1 MVIEM
6 RIKNVIW
13 PVILVATLLLSSCNK
28 EEKESAWQQR
38 IRQVSELGTVQYTV
52 QKVVSNSDETW
63 QLFGNRKIL
72 FSFKAVIKAGIDM
85 DKFDTESV
93 RISVDKKHKTKSISL
108 VLPQPEVLS
117 YNICPDDVKV
127 IYHQVSFLRTE
138 YSNEERNAIETKGEM
153 ELKED
158 KELTDMILKDARQN
172 AALFMEMLLR
182 ENGFTNVKITC
193 KKEGQRSVVAD
204 NKKQKNEEV

>member
-1 MVIEM
+1 M
-6 RIKNVIW
+6 RTKNVVW
-13 PVILVATLLLSSCNK
+13 TVILVAAMLQLSCNRP
-28 EEKESAWQQR
+28 EDESAWQHR
-38 IRQVSELGTVQYTV
+38 IRQVAELGTVQYTV

-63 QLFGNRKIL
+63 QIFGNRKIL

-85 DKFDTESV
+85 DKFDAESV
-93 RISVDKKHKTKSISL
+93 RISVDKKHNTKSISL

-117 YNICPDDVKV
+117 YNIRPDDVKM
-127 IYHQVSFLRTE
+127 IYSQVSFLRTE

-172 AALFMEMLLR
+172 AAMFMEMLLHN
-182 ENGFTNVKITC
+182 NGFTNVTINFKQ
-193 KKEGQRSVVAD
+193 EG
-204 NKKQKNEEV
+204 KHGK

>member
-1 MVIEM
+1 MIIEM
-6 RIKNVIW
+6 RIKTVIW
-13 PVILVATLLLSSCNK
+13 PIILVAVVLLSSCNR
-28 EEKESAWQQR
+28 EEKEDAWQQR

-63 QLFGNRKIL
+63 QIFGNRKIL
-72 FSFKAVIKAGIDM
+72 FSFKAIIKAGIDM
-85 DKFDTESV
+85 DKFDAESV

-117 YNICPDDVKV
+117 YNICPDDVKM
-127 IYHQVSFLRTE
+127 IYSQVSFLRTE
-138 YSNEERNAIETKGEM
+138 YSNEERNAIERKGEM

-172 AALFMEMLLR
+172 AALFMEMLLH
-182 ENGFTNVKITC
+182 ENGFTNVKISF
-193 KKEGQRSVVAD
+193 KQDGQRRTAVG
-204 NKKQKNEEV
+204 NKNTKTII

>member
-1 MVIEM
+1 M
-6 RIKNVIW
+6 RLKNVIW
-13 PVILVATLLLSSCNK
+13 PMILLAAVLLSSCNK

-63 QLFGNRKIL
+63 QIFGNRKIL

-108 VLPQPEVLS
+108 VLPLPEVLS
-117 YNICPDDVKV
+117 YNISPDDVKV
-127 IYHQVSFLRTE
+127 VYHQVSFLRTE
-138 YSNEERNAIETKGEM
+138 YSVEELNAIEAKGEL

-172 AALFMEMLLR
+172 AAIFMEMLLR
-182 ENGFTNVKITC
+182 ENGFTNVTITFTQ
-193 KKEGQRSVVAD
+193 GSQRREVRT
-204 NKKQKNEEV
+204 KN

>member
-6 RIKNVIW
+6 RMKNVIW
-13 PVILVATLLLSSCNK
+13 LVILVATLLMSSCNK

-158 KELTDMILKDARQN
+158 RELTDMILKDARQN

-182 ENGFTNVKITC
+182 QNGFTNVAITF
-193 KKEGQRSVVAD
+193 KQEGQRRTAAS
-204 NKKQKNEEV
+204 NSKQKNKEV

>member
-1 MVIEM
+1 MKNEMRKKTVGWMVI
-6 RIKNVIW
+6 
-13 PVILVATLLLSSCNK
+13 VAVAMLLPSCK
-28 EEKESAWQQR
+28 RETDESAWQQR

-63 QLFGNRKIL
+63 QIFGDRKIL

-93 RISVDKKHKTKSISL
+93 RISVDKKDKTKSIAL

-117 YNICPDDVKV
+117 YNICPDDVKM

-172 AALFMEMLLR
+172 AAMFMEMLLR
-182 ENGFTNVKITC
+182 ENGFTNVTITF
-193 KKEGQRSVVAD
+193 KQEG
-204 NKKQKNEEV
+204 KHGK

>member
-63 QLFGNRKIL
+63 QIFGNRKIL

-93 RISVDKKHKTKSISL
+93 RISVDKKHKTKSISV

-117 YNICPDDVKV
+117 YNISPDDVKV
-127 IYHQVSFLRTE
+127 VYHQVSFLRTE
-138 YSNEERNAIETKGEM
+138 YSVEELNAIEAKGEL

-172 AALFMEMLLR
+172 AAMFMELLLR
-182 ENGFTNVKITC
+182 ENGFTNVKITFQQ
-193 KKEGQRSVVAD
+193 KGQQRAAAG
-204 NKKQKNEEV
+204 NKNAKTIV

>member
-1 MVIEM
+1 MK
-6 RIKNVIW
+6 IKNVIW
-13 PVILVATLLLSSCNK
+13 PVIIVVALLLSSCNRQ
-28 EEKESAWQQR
+28 EEESAWQQR
-38 IRQVSELGTVQYTV
+38 IRQVSELGTVQYSV

-63 QLFGNRKIL
+63 QVFGNRKIL

-117 YNICPDDVKV
+117 YNICPDDVKM
-127 IYHQVSFLRTE
+127 IYSQVSFLRTE

-172 AALFMEMLLR
+172 AAMFIEMLLR
-182 ENGFTNVKITC
+182 QNGFTNVKITF
-193 KKEGQRSVVAD
+193 KQESQRRTSAG
-204 NKKQKNEEV
+204 NKNRKTII

>member
-1 MVIEM
+1 M
-6 RIKNVIW
+6 RIKTVIW
-13 PVILVATLLLSSCNK
+13 PIILVVVVLLSSCNR
-28 EEKESAWQQR
+28 EEKEDAWQQR

-63 QLFGNRKIL
+63 QIFGNRKIL
-72 FSFKAVIKAGIDM
+72 FSFKAIIKAGIDM
-85 DKFDTESV
+85 DKFDAESV

-117 YNICPDDVKV
+117 YNICPDDVKM
-127 IYHQVSFLRTE
+127 IYSQVSFLRTE
-138 YSNEERNAIETKGEM
+138 YSNEERNAIERKGEM

-172 AALFMEMLLR
+172 AAMFMEMLLH
-182 ENGFTNVKITC
+182 ENGFTNVKISF
-193 KKEGQRSVVAD
+193 KQDGQRRTAVG
-204 NKKQKNEEV
+204 NKNTKTII

>member
-6 RIKNVIW
+6 RMKNVIW
-13 PVILVATLLLSSCNK
+13 LVILVATLLMSSCNK

-63 QLFGNRKIL
+63 QIFGNRKIL

-158 KELTDMILKDARQN
+158 KELTDMLLKDARQN

-182 ENGFTNVKITC
+182 ENGFTNVTITF
-193 KKEGQRSVVAD
+193 KKEGQRNVAAGI
-204 NKKQKNEEV
+204 KKQKNEEV